1 MYKIFRNIMK
11 YIGVYKIVDPVTT
24 FSYRH
29 SYFASSVELDF
40 PDLEEEV
47 VTKLSNRVILFNDEW
62 HTFDEVIQQII
73 KATGCSTEKAEVLT
87 LEVHNTGKSMVYE
100 GDMIDCLRVSTILEE
115 IALRTQIEF

>member
-1 MYKIFRNIMK
+1 MKCVELYKT
-11 YIGVYKIVDPVTT
+11 VDPVIRSFCTS
-24 FSYRH
+24 SY
-29 SYFASSVELDF
+29 SASSVELDF

-62 HTFDEVIQQII
+62 HTFDEVIQQIM

-100 GDMIDCLRVSTILEE
+100 GEMIDCLRVSNILEE